1 MNKQNQGQ
9 WQPQAPSYSQQ
20 QQQQQQQQGYA
31 PQRPLH
37 PSVSAS
43 PSSLSAGN
51 RSNSP
56 QPSSPISPSMH
67 VNTSKVGGPSASQ
80 QNQRSNPSSPAVGSA
95 GNAMEIAARHYE
107 SLQQYL
113 LAHILKEKHGVSE
126 QRIAAREKLS
136 RLLQNQ
142 LQDLSTDVYDELKR
156 RTDGA
161 QVPFLAVQND
171 YHPKRNQARQK
182 LATLPQNRFKD
193 LASDVYVQLERQFPT
208 LLEMFPLKAL
218 EEKEFLSQPPAQAPQ
233 AAQQEREAATPVVQQ
248 SSVVPN
254 MATFTIQ
261 DSSNVEE
268 ETYYRSPG
276 QQGPP
281 SPAALE
287 GNVNYASLDSLM
299 TDIGHIVGKDGSETS
314 KSATSGGSKGIENKA
329 DANELMRLPK
339 DQEPRSPLNGLG
351 IDSGSQMTDQM
362 KQEYETR
369 ISALCKRLQHLESE
383 VGEGVNR
390 PEGSRL
396 SQVERQLAKQT
407 ELYNE
412 QVTRA
417 TKLQLDYNKVLN
429 DYHAQLETVDMVN
442 QEVKSLVM
450 DNKSLKQ
457 RHLDA
462 EEELQLAYNRIK
474 QLEDENSDL
483 KADLEDAVHRQKV
496 AQEEA
501 AARAVV
507 RENTASAAPAPAAS
521 TSTININTKD
531 HMSSHHDAPR
541 SDQDAGLDPKHRE
554 EDGDDWNQGR
564 QQVRDS
570 ILVNPNS
577 VVHQSSLATFRNA
590 VDDLLSAGR
599 SDSSSEVLLGMKS
612 VVIACKTVTE
622 DVEDYE
628 HETNDNNSF
637 ADLKQE
643 LSSGL
648 TQLMNSAKA
657 HSNAFDEDE
666 DEFERSLSDLEAAA
680 DQLEAIVMDIVNVP
694 KHNGGAIKE
703 SAQHGQDRH
712 DDDFQHK
719 NGMSHHDGQHGGLN
733 GNTPHN
739 GNAPSHNGNN
749 NNDDGPMDSQD
760 LKIYLETQTGL
771 IVSSIQVL
779 LRSLRSN
786 SDSEGISDASDDI
799 TKVVDQVIRQTRI
812 TLANPDLVSAPQAS
826 ELRSQGEMVLEDLE
840 NSVDLLIE
848 MKEQLEAEPDLAH
861 SSPAEAKALKQK
873 MASAS
878 FDIAKYAKEL
888 VSLIED

>member
-1 MNKQNQGQ
+1 MNQQKQGQ
-9 WQPQAPSYSQQ
+9 WQPQVQPSYNQQ

-67 VNTSKVGGPSASQ
+67 INTSKVGGSPASQ
-80 QNQRSNPSSPAVGSA
+80 QRSNPSSPAVGSA

-161 QVPFLAVQND
+161 QVPFLAVQNE

-218 EEKEFLSQPPAQAPQ
+218 EEKEFLSQPPAPAPQ
-233 AAQQEREAATPVVQQ
+233 PVQQEREAPTPVVQQ

-261 DSSNVEE
+261 DNSNVEE

-276 QQGPP
+276 QQAPA
-281 SPAALE
+281 SPTALE
-287 GNVNYASLDSLM
+287 GNVNFASLDSLM
-299 TDIGHIVGKDGSETS
+299 TDIGHIVGKDGSDAS
-314 KSATSGGSKGIENKA
+314 KSAAAGGNNKISEKKG

-339 DQEPRSPLNGLG
+339 DQEPRGPLNGLG
-351 IDSGSQMTDQM
+351 IDSGSQLTDQM

-369 ISALCKRLQHLESE
+369 IAALCKRLQHLESE

-396 SQVERQLAKQT
+396 SQVERQLTKQT

-412 QVTRA
+412 QSARVS
-417 TKLQLDYNKVLN
+417 KLQLDYNKVLN

-457 RHLDA
+457 RHVDA

-483 KADLEDAVHRQKV
+483 KGDLEDALHRVKV

-501 AARAVV
+501 GARAVV
-507 RENTASAAPAPAAS
+507 RENTVSAAAPVAPISA
-521 TSTININTKD
+521 ININTKD

-541 SDQDAGLDPKHRE
+541 SDLDDDLDSKNR
-554 EDGDDWNQGR
+554 DVDDDDDDWNQGR

-577 VVHQSSLATFRNA
+577 VIHQDSLATFRNA

-599 SDSSSEVLLGMKS
+599 SDSSSSVLLGMKS

-628 HETNDNNSF
+628 HETNDKHMF
-637 ADLKQE
+637 VDLKQE

-666 DEFERSLSDLEAAA
+666 DEFDRSLNDLEAAA
-680 DQLEAIVMDIVNVP
+680 DQLEAIVMDIVNLP
-694 KHNGGAIKE
+694 KHTGGANKE
-703 SAQHGQDRH
+703 SGHHGRDHH
-712 DDDFQHK
+712 DDDIQHK
-719 NGMSHHDGQHGGLN
+719 NGMGDHDGHHGGPN
-733 GNTPHN
+733 GNTPAHN
-739 GNAPSHNGNN
+739 GNSNS
-749 NNDDGPMDSQD
+749 NNDNDDSPMDSQD
-760 LKIYLETQTGL
+760 LKLYLETQTGL

-779 LRSLRSN
+779 LRSLRSS

-799 TKVVDQVIRQTRI
+799 TKVVDQVIRQTRM
-812 TLANPDLVSAPQAS
+812 TLATPDLVSAPQAT

-848 MKEQLEAEPDLAH
+848 IKEQLEAEPDLAH
-861 SSPAEAKALKQK
+861 SSSAEAKSLKQK